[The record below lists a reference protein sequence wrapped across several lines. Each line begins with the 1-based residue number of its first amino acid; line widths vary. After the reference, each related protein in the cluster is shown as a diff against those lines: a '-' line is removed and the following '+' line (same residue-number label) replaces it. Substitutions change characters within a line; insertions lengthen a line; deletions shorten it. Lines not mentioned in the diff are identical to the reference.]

1 MKTKIIFLITIILVF
16 SIHFIASSQDMFND
30 AINLESLKH
39 QKYFIRQEDKNG
51 ITEGSLTVD
60 VVPQNDDKYQ
70 VNIDF
75 LLGDDHFTNTFVA
88 SKNDNQ
94 NLFNNLFFSNPMAM
108 AIVMP
113 VFAVQFM
120 LLPVTLMGGELKEG
134 FLWTSKE
141 DDEELTIQVPS
152 SEERFGFKAYWVE
165 ILKDKQMA
173 VRMLYSKEAPLPFIV
188 EITDSDTLDEGLESL
203 YLELQEWE
211 TN

>member
-1 MKTKIIFLITIILVF
+1 MKNKIILLLTIICIF
-16 SIHFIASSQDMFND
+16 SIHYVAYSQDMFNNTL
-30 AINLESLKH
+30 NLESLKH
-39 QKYFIRQEDKNG
+39 QKYFIRQEDEKG

-60 VVPQNDDKYQ
+60 VTPQNEGKYQ

-75 LLGDDHFTNTFVA
+75 LLGDDHFTNSFIA
-88 SKNDNQ
+88 SKDDNQ
-94 NLFNNLFFSNPMAM
+94 NLFNNLFFSNPMTM
-108 AIVMP
+108 AVVMP

-134 FLWTSKE
+134 FLWSSKE

-165 ILKDKQMA
+165 ILKDKQMV
-173 VRMLYSKEAPLPFIV
+173 VRMLYAKEAPLPFVV
-188 EITDSDTLDEGLESL
+188 EISDSETLGEGQKSL
-203 YLELQEWE
+203 YLELKELE

>member
-1 MKTKIIFLITIILVF
+1 MKSKIIFLITIILVF

-30 AINLESLKH
+30 AINFESLKH

-75 LLGDDHFTNTFVA
+75 LLGEDHFTNAFVA
-88 SKNDNQ
+88 SKNDSQ
-94 NLFNNLFFSNPMAM
+94 NLFNNLFFSNPMTM
-108 AIVMP
+108 AVVMP

-173 VRMLYSKEAPLPFIV
+173 VRMLYSKEAPLPFVV
-188 EITDSDTLDEGLESL
+188 EIMDSDTLDEGLKSL

>member
-1 MKTKIIFLITIILVF
+1 MKTKFIFLLTIILVF

-39 QKYFIRQEDKNG
+39 QKYLIRQEDKDG

>member
-16 SIHFIASSQDMFND
+16 SIHFIAFSQDMFND

-39 QKYFIRQEDKNG
+39 QKYFIRQEDKDG